1 MEVKVSDSHYTLV
14 KLQQAQNRLIHS
26 TSFRYYEIEH
36 GKKVFLLSM
45 NYEYMSLIHSIEN

>member
-14 KLQQAQNRLIHS
+14 KLLQAQNRLIHS

-36 GKKVFLLSM
+36 GKNDFFLYL
-45 NYEYMSLIHSIEN
+45 NYGYISHIYTAKN